1 MIREVIG
8 LGTELEASFP
18 EDRECLNQRDIPVHQ
33 AGRVNIVANAMLK
46 IKRPERRRSPDGI
59 SAIGRGE
66 PLSAATTT
74 SRAGKFAK
82 MLHPS
87 MLHPELAHG
96 SCYWNIGRF
105 AVEAASL
112 SDSGVIIDDPDG
124 TGKAGLQLSVAANL
138 PTARHLAY
146 QSVLSLKEG
155 HHIEVVRD
163 EDLTHIVLRRP
174 PEIGCVVGIGDDCM
188 VIGTVIHVL
197 GPGVGSAECGAIA
210 ELPIPSGLQRVVS
223 LAYTALRLLNEGET
237 LIWPEIV
244 RVDARIVGQRAG
256 RGLVDVKDI
265 PIMQAAGPHIGDRH

>member
-1 MIREVIG
+1 MIGEVIG
-8 LGTELEASFP
+8 LGTELEPSFS
-18 EDRECLNQRDIPVHQ
+18 EDRECLDHRDIPVHQ
-33 AGRVNIVANAMLK
+33 AGRVNIVANALLQ
-46 IKRPERRRSPDGI
+46 IKRPGRGRSPNGI
-59 SAIGRGE
+59 STICRGE
-66 PLSAATTT
+66 PLSTASTT

-87 MLHPELAHG
+87 MLDPELAHG

-105 AVEAASL
+105 AVEAACL

-124 TGKAGLQLSVAANL
+124 TGKTSLQLSVAANL
-138 PTARHLAY
+138 PSTRQLAY
-146 QSVLSLKEG
+146 EVVLSLKQG
-155 HHIEVVRD
+155 HHIEVVRG
-163 EDLTHIVLRRP
+163 EDLTHIELRRP

-197 GPGVGSAECGAIA
+197 GPRVGSAECGAIA

-237 LIWPEIV
+237 FIWPEIV

-265 PIMQAAGPHIGDRH
+265 PIMQAAGPHIGDRQ